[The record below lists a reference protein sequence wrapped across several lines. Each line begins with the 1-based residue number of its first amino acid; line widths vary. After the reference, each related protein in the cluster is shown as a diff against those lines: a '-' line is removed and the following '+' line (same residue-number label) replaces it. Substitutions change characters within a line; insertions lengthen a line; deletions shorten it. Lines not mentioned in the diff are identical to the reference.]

1 MIFKYL
7 KIFSQNV
14 QKNNLII
21 NTILEVK
28 VDLNIIFIQEPSWTT
43 IHTIPSSRNCE
54 EKSLVGTA
62 NHPNWLTFS
71 RSLELESDYSRVV
84 IYINIKLLP
93 LWFSLSKNVINYKD
107 ILLVSFFNKN
117 NTFWLMNIYSDLS
130 HTALKYLKDT
140 EICIWNLLN
149 MTSNFNICDSL

>member
-1 MIFKYL
+1 MIFKNL

-28 VDLNIIFIQEPSWTT
+28 VDFYIIFIQKPSWTT
-43 IHTIPSSRNCE
+43 IHTILSSRNCKGE
-54 EKSLVGTA
+54 SLVGTA
-62 NHPNWLTFS
+62 NYPNWLTFS
-71 RSLELESDYSRVV
+71 RSLESESDHPRVV
-84 IYINIKLLP
+84 IYINIRFLP
-93 LWFSLSKNVINYKD
+93 LWFSLHKNVINHKD

-130 HTALKYLKDT
+130 YAALKYLKVLKYVF
-140 EICIWNLLN
+140 EI
-149 MTSNFNICDSL
+149 F

>member
-1 MIFKYL
+1 MIFKNL
-7 KIFSQNV
+7 QIFSQNV

-28 VDLNIIFIQEPSWTT
+28 VDFYIIFIQKPFWTT
-43 IHTIPSSRNCE
+43 IHTILSSRNCE
-54 EKSLVGTA
+54 GEFLVGTA

-71 RSLELESDYSRVV
+71 RSLESKSDHSRVV
-84 IYINIKLLP
+84 IYINIRLLP
-93 LWFSLSKNVINYKD
+93 LWFSLHKNVINHKD

-130 HTALKYLKDT
+130 HIALKYLKVLKYVF
-140 EICIWNLLN
+140 EI
-149 MTSNFNICDSL
+149 F